1 MANTNIRITLGTYD
15 GWIYGWEPTAEKSVA
30 AAATKDVDPS
40 KQSLADMLNN
50 ASNKSVN
57 GVRLDDGGMSLVY
70 AYEAHVGIV
79 RCAALMKS
87 KNGNI
92 LATGGM
98 DEIIR
103 VYNLNKKREVGE
115 LVQHTGGIT
124 SLQFVGSK
132 YLLSASEDK
141 TVRIWRVKDWACLH
155 VLGGH
160 KDGITSLA
168 VHPSGRLAL
177 STSKDKTM
185 RLWNLLEG
193 RNAYISR
200 MKTVPEK
207 VVWSPSAEMYA
218 ILFRNEIYVYQST
231 NGEVVANINTKG
243 SRIQDVLFLN
253 DNVICYSST
262 FGILSLWNYVDET
275 LSLQLNAGIKDR
287 IRSLVKIDNR
297 TILSV
302 TTNGLVHVWDL
313 KDDTLSNDTT
323 PLYTLKSIAKTG
335 SRTTCLDVCV
345 LGGGSDDSNTKN
357 NNGDEG
363 VNNNDNAQSR
373 KNNNN
378 KKRRK
383 KKNGKKRKQTGSNS
397 NNDNNNNNNVKNYPN
412 KKRL

>member
-1 MANTNIRITLGTYD
+1 MATNNIRITLGTYD
-15 GWIYGWEPTAEKSVA
+15 GWIYGWEPTDLKKNNEK
-30 AAATKDVDPS
+30 KKKMVDPS
-40 KQSLADMLNN
+40 TQSLSDILSS
-50 ASNKSVN
+50 ASNKSVD
-57 GVRLDDGGMSLVY
+57 GKRLDDGGMSLVY

-79 RCAALMKS
+79 RCAALMKGN
-87 KNGNI
+87 NGNI

-103 VYNLNKKREVGE
+103 VYNLSKKREVGE

-124 SLQFVGSK
+124 SLQFVGTK

-160 KDGITSLA
+160 KEGITSLA

-200 MKTVPEK
+200 LKTIPEK
-207 VVWSPSAEMYA
+207 VVWSPSAAMYA
-218 ILFRNEIYVYQST
+218 ILFRNEIYVYRAT
-231 NGEVVANINTKG
+231 DGEVIANKNTKG

-262 FGILSLWNYVDET
+262 FGILSLWNYVDES
-275 LSLQLNAGIKDR
+275 LSLQLNAGVKDR
-287 IRSLVKIDNR
+287 IRSLVKINNR
-297 TILSV
+297 SILSV

-313 KDDTLSNDTT
+313 TEDNLTKDTT
-323 PLYTLKSIAKTG
+323 PLHTLKSIAKTG

-345 LGGGSDDSNTKN
+345 LGINNKEMIDTNYNNTNNSDGSSSNSS
-357 NNGDEG
+357 G
-363 VNNNDNAQSR
+363 
-373 KNNNN
+373 NNNN
-378 KKRRK
+378 KNNQKK
-383 KKNGKKRKQTGSNS
+383 KKNKKRKKNS
-397 NNDNNNNNNVKNYPN
+397 GGNNNNNHN
-412 KKRL
+412 KKKK